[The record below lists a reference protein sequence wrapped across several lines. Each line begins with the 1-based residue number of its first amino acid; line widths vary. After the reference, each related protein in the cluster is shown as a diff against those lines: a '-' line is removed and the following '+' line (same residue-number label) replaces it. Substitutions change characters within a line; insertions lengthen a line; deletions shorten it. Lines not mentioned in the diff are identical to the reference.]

1 MESSFSIK
9 ETEVS
14 FFKEVLKMYES
25 GNYPCGA
32 RVKGNGKTLV
42 VY

>member
-1 MESSFSIK
+1 MESTFSIK
-9 ETEVS
+9 ETEFS
-14 FFKEVLKMYES
+14 FFKELLKVYEA

-32 RVKGNGKTLV
+32 LVKGNGKTLV

>member
-1 MESSFSIK
+1 MESSISIK

-14 FFKEVLKMYES
+14 FFKELLKVYES
-25 GNYPCGA
+25 GNYHCGA
-32 RVKGNGKTLV
+32 LMKGNGKTLV